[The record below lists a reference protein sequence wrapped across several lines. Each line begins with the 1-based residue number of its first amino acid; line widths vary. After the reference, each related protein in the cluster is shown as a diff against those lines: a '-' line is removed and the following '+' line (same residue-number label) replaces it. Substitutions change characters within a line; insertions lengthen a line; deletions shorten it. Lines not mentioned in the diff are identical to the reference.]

1 MPRILKNN
9 IFTVELLIAALI
21 GMIVTTIVAVSVI
34 DRMEKHIEEIRN
46 NQISNSDRARI
57 QRQHLESKIDSF
69 IIFQEHQQLVRRQL
83 K

>member
-46 NQISNSDRARI
+46 NQISNSDQARI

-69 IIFQEHQQLVRRQL
+69 IIFQEHQQSVRRQL